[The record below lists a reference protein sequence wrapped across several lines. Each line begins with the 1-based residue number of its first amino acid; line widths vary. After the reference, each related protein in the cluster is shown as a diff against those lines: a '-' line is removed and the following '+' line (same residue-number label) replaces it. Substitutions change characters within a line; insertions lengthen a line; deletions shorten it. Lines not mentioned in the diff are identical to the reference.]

1 MSQHAHRTK
10 VGPPWAAIIA
20 TGAMA
25 PALFALAI
33 WTQTGQATPQAMV
46 GTVAVVI
53 LMVLVVFRTVFMC
66 ADRRLARDRAV
77 RAAERQARDAAH
89 SATLAAQRAARY
101 RWADVEDDPM
111 ATQPVPPAEPF
122 QDVLPC
128 TEADT
133 QIIPSVAG
141 LRSLAVPL
149 VREDVREVQ
158 RAGRELRGEPDP
170 ADTVTVVDLAGRP
183 LSTYPLTRG
192 PAATDSW
199 VDEDVRPAETRG
211 IDRT

>member
-46 GTVAVVI
+46 GTVAVII
-53 LMVLVVFRTVFMC
+53 LMCLTALRTVFMC

-101 RWADVEDDPM
+101 RWSDSEDDPS
-111 ATQPVPPAEPF
+111 ATQPVPPASFPGDWSGVVAGLLAEPVPPVA
-122 QDVLPC
+122 DRA
-128 TEADT
+128 EADT

-158 RAGRELRGEPDP
+158 RAGRELRGDPDP
-170 ADTVTVVDLAGRP
+170 ADTVTLIQAGHPVREVP
-183 LSTYPLTRG
+183 TR
-192 PAATDSW
+192 AD
-199 VDEDVRPAETRG
+199 R